1 MLTVRNGG
9 TQPVKLSQVVVNDAI
24 WDFEAEPDRTIP
36 RLGSATVTIPYSWVE
51 GEAYEI
57 VLITSTGT
65 TFDAEVP
72 VAVLTPQFSGE
83 TFWSYALI
91 GTYVGVIPVALGL
104 LWYPFLRRLGSA
116 GMNFVLAMTV
126 GLLAF
131 LVIDTL
137 EEAMEV
143 AAELPGVFSGVPLV
157 VLLTLLTLLGLV
169 GMERLLRRG
178 SRGGEPARH
187 LLPDSPRDR
196 AAQPG
201 GGAGHRGGV
210 RPRGGGPGS
219 VPGRGLHAAQHH
231 RGGRHRRANPEG
243 EAAAGALPVAGA
255 ARRGPAIVGTWI
267 GGFAFSNLLA
277 AIFLAVGAGAILQV
291 IYEVTRLL
299 LKDSGRSKRP
309 CPLRPRA
316 PHRRSRHERHT
327 PVGGGV
333 EGEESFRR
341 RGPQGGQVVEA
352 VLPGETVTARAAHAS
367 LKGHRKGLARL
378 WPFLGPAF
386 IAAVAYV
393 DPGNFATNIAGGAQ
407 LRVHAPVGDPDREPH
422 GDAHPVDV
430 GQAGDRHGQEPPE
443 VCRERFPR
451 PVTLGLWVQA
461 EVIAM
466 ATDLAEF
473 IGAAL
478 ALNLL
483 SASRSSRLGLM
494 TAVGAFGILELQRR
508 GFRPWRRRSPPWS
521 G

>member
-1 MLTVRNGG
+1 MGREGRGPGWILLGLLPLLGLGVLLAFIVLNGAGVGRQDAPPVEDLSVQRVALPTESEFVLTVRNGG

-83 TFWSYALI
+83 TFWSYSLI

-137 EEAMEV
+137 EEALEV

-178 SRGGEPARH
+178 REEASRLGTSYRIALGI
-187 LLPDSPRDR
+187 
-196 AAQPG
+196 
-201 GGAGHRGGV
+201 
-210 RPRGGGPGS
+210 
-219 VPGRGLHAAQHH
+219 GLHNLGEGLAIGAAF
-231 RGGRHRRANPEG
+231 ALG
-243 EAAAGALPVAGA
+243 EAALGAFLVVGFTLHNITVGVGIA
-255 ARRGPAIVGTWI
+255 APILKERPGLVHFLWLALLGGGPAIVGTWI

-299 LKDSGRSKRP
+299 LKDTGRSK
-309 CPLRPRA
+309 
-316 PHRRSRHERHT
+316 S
-327 PVGGGV
+327 
-333 EGEESFRR
+333 
-341 RGPQGGQVVEA
+341 
-352 VLPGETVTARAAHAS
+352 
-367 LKGHRKGLARL
+367 
-378 WPFLGPAF
+378 PA
-386 IAAVAYV
+386 
-393 DPGNFATNIAGGAQ
+393 
-407 LRVHAPVGDPDREPH
+407 
-422 GDAHPVDV
+422 
-430 GQAGDRHGQEPPE
+430 
-443 VCRERFPR
+443 
-451 PVTLGLWVQA
+451 
-461 EVIAM
+461 
-466 ATDLAEF
+466 
-473 IGAAL
+473 
-478 ALNLL
+478 L
-483 SASRSSRLGLM
+483 SAPNLGGLLTGVAVM
-494 TAVGAFGILELQRR
+494 YATALLV
-508 GFRPWRRRSPPWS
+508 SV
-521 G
+521 